1 VQLCPPGLGTEFP
14 IPRVSAFAMGAR
26 VKTRALDSPEFSHRT
41 TITITVT
48 ADVIIGSFA
57 RNGIQFDW

>member
-1 VQLCPPGLGTEFP
+1 
-14 IPRVSAFAMGAR
+14 MGAR